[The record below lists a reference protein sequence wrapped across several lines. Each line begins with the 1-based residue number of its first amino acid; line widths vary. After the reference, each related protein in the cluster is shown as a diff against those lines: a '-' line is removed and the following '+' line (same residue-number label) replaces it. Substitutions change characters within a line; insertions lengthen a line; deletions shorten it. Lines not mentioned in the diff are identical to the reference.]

1 MIAILR
7 VNLRRAGGDRR
18 FVFVAT
24 VFPVLFILVT
34 GLLAGSPKEPVGLL
48 HPSARLLQLVDHTA
62 DLKVRIEPNRAQL
75 SDDILR
81 GRVVAGLV
89 MLPAAAGT
97 QRAQF
102 VSQSASTGAVQA
114 RTDVVALLA
123 LMTAEGHRTAVTDT
137 TLAHTDVPAALS

>member
-1 MIAILR
+1 MIPILR

-18 FVFVAT
+18 YVFVAT

-34 GLLAGSPKEPVGLL
+34 GLLAGSPKEPIGLV

-75 SDDILR
+75 TDDILR

-89 MLPAAAGT
+89 TLPAPGGS
-97 QRAQF
+97 QRAEF
-102 VSQSASTGAVQA
+102 VSESASTGAVQA
-114 RTDVVALLA
+114 RTDVVALLD
-123 LMTAEGHRTAVTDT
+123 LMAAEGIAPR
-137 TLAHTDVPAALS
+137 